1 MGSSQ
6 RANSKRVRHPKPKSS
21 HVVRAHRLD
30 WITRIDRARAVVS
43 LTAHALASGHS
54 PYDADVACALE
65 LTNEELQ
72 RLRDEMEKDWAAS
85 NEKAS

>member
-6 RANSKRVRHPKPKSS
+6 RANSKRVRNPKPKSS
-21 HVVRAHRLD
+21 HVVRENRLD

-54 PYDADVACALE
+54 PYDADLACALE
-65 LTNEELQ
+65 LTNQELQ
-72 RLRDEMEKDWAAS
+72 RLRDEVDASREKTS
-85 NEKAS
+85 